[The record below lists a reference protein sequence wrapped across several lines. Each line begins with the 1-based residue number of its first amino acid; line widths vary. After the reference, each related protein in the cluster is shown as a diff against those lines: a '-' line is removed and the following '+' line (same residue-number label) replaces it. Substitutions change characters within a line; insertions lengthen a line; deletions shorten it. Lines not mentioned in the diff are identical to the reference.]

1 MNLTKKHILALFK
14 QHEGAVHFSDLL
26 HEFGGRHVKRELKN
40 MLEDMAEDGELVRLK
55 GNGYSLPGKIKATR
69 GRISVH
75 RDGYGFVTPDG
86 GGEDIFIP
94 SKFLKS
100 ALHGDLVEAS
110 SSPSRMGGNKL
121 DGRIVAVIER
131 ATSHIVGRY
140 EETRRGAIVI
150 PEDQRLNLVVSIPV
164 KGRGTA
170 QDGHQ
175 VVAELTSYPIGGRPA
190 EGKVVEV
197 LGWPDDPEVEIQSV
211 IRRFD
216 LPHIFTPDVLAEA
229 EKISDTVSTDD
240 LQGRK
245 DLRSM
250 PTVTID
256 GETARDF
263 DDAVSLRREGE
274 NFRLWVSIADVSHY
288 VKKDSLLDRE
298 AYLRGTSVYFPDRC
312 IPMLPERLSNGIC
325 SLNPNVDRLTMTAE
339 MLFDRT
345 GTMLES
351 SFYASVIKSTARLTY
366 TIVKQ
371 IIVDQVPPPL
381 DPSGSLQKEGRGANG
396 VDCQNQTHPHPNL
409 PLEREGTINT
419 KSTLSPL
426 IPMLMEMKELALILM
441 AMRKKRGSIDF
452 DLPEPEIIIG
462 LTGQTEGIIRA
473 ERNLAHQLIEEFM
486 LAANEAVARFV
497 TSRDI
502 PFLYRVHE
510 NPDPAK
516 IHTFQEFIFGFGY
529 EFSLVD
535 EKVRPSELQRLLA
548 QADGRPEERMIN
560 YALLRCMKQARYAA
574 DNVGHFG
581 LASDCYCH
589 FTSPIRRYPDLV
601 VHRILKAVFSP
612 SPSRQESGN
621 DNRAS
626 RQLALATERLGEVA
640 EHTSK
645 RERVAMEAERDVVE
659 MKKLQYMLKHVGDQF
674 DGYITGVTSFGF
686 FVELEELF
694 VEGLVH
700 ISTLTDDMY
709 NHAEKQHSLI
719 GQRTGT
725 IFRIGDAARVSV
737 ASVSPGTRRIEFLLT
752 AHTST
757 AGRRTNSSTSGSEE
771 YPRIPL
777 RGKRLTGLQARSDG
791 RDHSSKSGT
800 GGKPGKSN
808 GAPRKRR

>member
-1 MNLTKKHILALFK
+1 MNLTKKHILDFFR
-14 QHEGAVHFSDLL
+14 QREGAVHLDVLL
-26 HEFGGRHVKRELKN
+26 REFGGRHVKRELKN
-40 MLEDMAEDGELVRLK
+40 MLEDMSDDGEVVRLK
-55 GNGYSLPGKIKATR
+55 GNSYSLPGKMKTTR
-69 GRISVH
+69 GRVSVH
-75 RDGYGFVTPDG
+75 RDGYGFVTPEE

-94 SKFLKS
+94 SKLLKG

-110 SSPSRMGGNKL
+110 SAPSRMGGNKL
-121 DGRIVAVIER
+121 DGRVLAVIER
-131 ATSHIVGRY
+131 ATSRIVGRY

-150 PEDQRLNLVVSIPV
+150 PEDQRLNLVVTIPA
-164 KGRGTA
+164 KGRGKA
-170 QDGHQ
+170 EDGHQ
-175 VVAELTSYPIGGRPA
+175 VVAEITSYPIGGRPA

-197 LGWPDDPEVEIQSV
+197 LGWPDDPEVEVQSV

-216 LPHIFTPDVLAEA
+216 LPHIFGPDVLAEA
-229 EKISDTVSTDD
+229 EGISETVSLED
-240 LQGRK
+240 LKGRV
-245 DLRSM
+245 DLRTM

-263 DDAVSLRREGE
+263 DDAVSLRREGDR
-274 NFRLWVSIADVSHY
+274 FRLWVSIADVSNY
-288 VKKDSLLDRE
+288 VKKDSPLDRE

-325 SLNPNVDRLTMTAE
+325 SLNPQVDRLTMTAE
-339 MLFDRT
+339 MLFDRS
-345 GTMLES
+345 GDMVES
-351 SFYASVIKSTARLTY
+351 SFYPSVIRSAARLTY

-371 IIVDQVPPPL
+371 IIVDDDRDLADKFRPV
-381 DPSGSLQKEGRGANG
+381 A
-396 VDCQNQTHPHPNL
+396 
-409 PLEREGTINT
+409 
-419 KSTLSPL
+419 
-426 IPMLMEMKELALILM
+426 PMLLEMKEVALTLM
-441 AMRKKRGSIDF
+441 AMRKQRGSIDF

-486 LAANEAVARFV
+486 LAANEAVARFI

-516 IHTFQEFIFGFGY
+516 LHTFQEFVFGFGY
-529 EFSLVD
+529 EFKLVD
-535 EKVRPSELQRLLA
+535 DKVKPSELQRLLA
-548 QADGRPEERMIN
+548 QADGRIEERMIN

-574 DNVGHFG
+574 ENVGHFG

-601 VHRILKAVFSP
+601 VHRILKAVLALPPSP
-612 SPSRQESGN
+612 LTGEGRGGGEGAIADSTANAGLTHPLAPSRQG
-621 DNRAS
+621 RGK
-626 RQLALATERLGEVA
+626 QLPIATERLGEVA

-659 MKKLQYMLKHVGDQF
+659 MKKLQFMQKHVGEEF
-674 DGYITGVTSFGF
+674 NGYISGVTAFGF

-700 ISTLTDDMY
+700 ISTLSDDLY
-709 NHAEKQHSLI
+709 SFAEKQHSLI
-719 GQRTGT
+719 GRRTGT
-725 IFRIGDAARVSV
+725 VFRIGDAARVSV
-737 ASVSPGTRRIEFLLT
+737 ASVSPATRRIEFILA
-752 AHTST
+752 AHTASPAVKT
-757 AGRRTNSSTSGSEE
+757 GAIPAGSEQ

-777 RGKRLTGLQARSDG
+777 RGKRLSGLQTRGDG
-791 RDHSSKSGT
+791 REQNGK
-800 GGKPGKSN
+800 GGKESRPGKGK

>member
-1 MNLTKKHILALFK
+1 MNLTKKHILAFFK
-14 QHEGAVHFSDLL
+14 NQEKATSFAEL
-26 HEFGGRHVKRELKN
+26 ERMFGGRHVKREMKN
-40 MLEDMAEDGELVRLK
+40 MLDDMAEDGELVRLK
-55 GNGYSLPGKIKATR
+55 GNSYSLPGKIKSTR

-75 RDGYGFVTPDG
+75 RDGYGFVTPEE

-110 SSPSRMGGNKL
+110 STPSRMGGNKL
-121 DGRIVAVIER
+121 DGRVLAVLER
-131 ATSHIVGRY
+131 ATSRIVGRY
-140 EETRRGAIVI
+140 EETRRGAIII
-150 PEDQRLNLVVSIPV
+150 PDDQRLNLVLSIPA
-164 KGRGTA
+164 KGRGQA
-170 QDGHQ
+170 EDGHQ
-175 VVAELTSYPIGGRPA
+175 VVAELTSYPLGGRPA
-190 EGKVVEV
+190 EGRIVEV

-216 LPHIFTPDVLAEA
+216 LPHVFGPDVLAEA
-229 EKISDTVSTDD
+229 EGITETVSDDD
-240 LQGRK
+240 LKGRV

-250 PTVTID
+250 LTVTID

-263 DDAVSLRREGE
+263 DDAVSLRREGD

-288 VKKDSLLDRE
+288 VKKDSSLDRE

-339 MLFDRT
+339 MLFDRS

-351 SFYASVIKSTARLTY
+351 SFYTSVIKSTARLTY

-371 IIVDQVPPPL
+371 IIVDDDHELADKFRPV
-381 DPSGSLQKEGRGANG
+381 S
-396 VDCQNQTHPHPNL
+396 
-409 PLEREGTINT
+409 
-419 KSTLSPL
+419 
-426 IPMLMEMKELALILM
+426 PMLREMKELALILM

-486 LAANEAVARFV
+486 LGANEAVAR
-497 TSRDI
+497 TITARNI

-516 IHTFQEFIFGFGY
+516 LHTFQEFIHGFGY
-529 EFSLVD
+529 EFKLVE
-535 EKVRPSELQRLLA
+535 EKVKPSELQRLLA
-548 QADGRPEERMIN
+548 QADGQPEERMIN
-560 YALLRCMKQARYAA
+560 YSLLRCMKQARYAT

-601 VHRILKAVFSP
+601 VHRILKAALA
-612 SPSRQESGN
+612 N
-621 DNRAS
+621 AS
-626 RQLALATERLGEVA
+626 RQLAIATERLGEVA

-659 MKKLQYMLKHVGDQF
+659 MKKLQYMQQHVGEQF
-674 DGYITGVTSFGF
+674 DGYITGVTNFGF

-700 ISTLTDDMY
+700 ISTLTDDLY
-709 NHAEKQHSLI
+709 SHAEKQHSLI
-719 GQRTGT
+719 GRRTGT
-725 IFRIGDAARVSV
+725 LFRIGDAARVTV
-737 ASVSPGTRRIEFLLT
+737 AAVSPGTRRIEFVLAT
-752 AHTST
+752 HSAST
-757 AGRRTNSSTSGSEE
+757 PATRSGAKVIGAEE

-777 RGKRLTGLQARSDG
+777 RGKRLAGLQPRGEGCDQVK
-791 RDHSSKSGT
+791 KSGKSSHTTSGKT
-800 GGKPGKSN
+800 GG
-808 GAPRKRR
+808 RKRR

>member
-1 MNLTKKHILALFK
+1 MNLSKKHILEYFR
-14 QHEGAVHFSDLL
+14 QQEGTIHFDGILR
-26 HEFGGRHVKRELKN
+26 EFGGRHVKRELKN
-40 MLEDMAEDGELVRLK
+40 MLEDMTEDGELIRLR
-55 GNGYSLPGKIKATR
+55 GNSYSLPGKMKTTR
-69 GRISVH
+69 GRISIH
-75 RDGYGFVTPDG
+75 RDGYGFVAPDE

-94 SKFLKS
+94 SKFLKG
-100 ALHGDLVEAS
+100 AMHGDLVEAS

-121 DGRIVAVIER
+121 DGRVLAVLER
-131 ATSHIVGRY
+131 ATSRIVGRY

-150 PEDQRLNLVVSIPV
+150 PEDQRQNIVVAIPA

-190 EGKVVEV
+190 EGRIVEV
-197 LGWPDDPEVEIQSV
+197 LGWPDDPEVEVQSV

-216 LPHIFTPDVLAEA
+216 LPHIFPPDTLTEA
-229 EKISDTVSTDD
+229 DGIADTVTKSD
-240 LQGRK
+240 LQGRM

-288 VKKDSLLDRE
+288 VKKDSPLDRE

-325 SLNPNVDRLTMTAE
+325 SLNPHVDRLTMTAE
-339 MLFDRT
+339 MLFDLT

-351 SFYASVIKSTARLTY
+351 SFYSSVIQSAARLTY

-371 IIVDQVPPPL
+371 IIVD
-381 DPSGSLQKEGRGANG
+381 D
-396 VDCQNQTHPHPNL
+396 D
-409 PLEREGTINT
+409 RELAD
-419 KSTLSPL
+419 KYRPVS
-426 IPMLMEMKELALILM
+426 PMLLEMKELALILM
-441 AMRKKRGSIDF
+441 EMRKKRGSIDF

-486 LAANEAVARFV
+486 LAANEAVALAITARG
-497 TSRDI
+497 I

-516 IHTFQEFIFGFGY
+516 LQTFQEFVYGFGY
-529 EFSLVD
+529 EFKLVED
-535 EKVRPSELQRLLA
+535 KVKPSELQRLLA

-560 YALLRCMKQARYAA
+560 YSLLRCMKQARYAA
-574 DNVGHFG
+574 ENVGHFG

-601 VHRILKAVFSP
+601 VHRILKASLN
-612 SPSRQESGN
+612 SEGKH
-621 DNRAS
+621 AS
-626 RQLALATERLGEVA
+626 RQLAIATERLGEVA

-659 MKKLQYMLKHVGDQF
+659 MKKLQYMQQHVGEQF
-674 DGYITGVTSFGF
+674 DGYITGVTGFGF

-700 ISTLTDDMY
+700 ISTLTDDIFT
-709 NHAEKQHSLI
+709 HAEKQHSLI
-719 GQRTGT
+719 GRRTGT
-725 IFRIGDAARVSV
+725 VFRIGDAAKVTV
-737 ASVSPGTRRIEFLLT
+737 ASVSPATRRIEFVLA
-752 AHTST
+752 AHTASP
-757 AGRRTNSSTSGSEE
+757 AAPRTNAGSGGSEE

-777 RGKRLTGLQARSDG
+777 RGKRLTGLQPRVEG
-791 RDHSSKSGT
+791 RDQNGRGDKEGR
-800 GGKPGKSN
+800 PGK
-808 GAPRKRR
+808 GKGGTRKRR

>member
-1 MNLTKKHILALFK
+1 MNISKKHILALFK
-14 QHEGAVHFSDLL
+14 EREGGIHFDDLL
-26 HEFGGRHVKRELKN
+26 REFGGRHVKRELKN

-55 GNGYSLPGKIKATR
+55 GNSYSQPGKMKTTR

-75 RDGYGFVTPDG
+75 RDGYGFVTPEG
-86 GGEDIFIP
+86 GDEDIFIP
-94 SKFLKS
+94 SKLLKG

-110 SSPSRMGGNKL
+110 FSPSRMGGNKL
-121 DGRIVAVIER
+121 DGRVLAVIER
-131 ATSHIVGRY
+131 ATSRVVGRY

-150 PEDQRLNLVVSIPV
+150 PEDQRLNLVVAIPA
-164 KGRGTA
+164 KGRGRA
-170 QDGHQ
+170 EDGHQ
-175 VVAELTSYPIGGRPA
+175 VVAELTSYPVGGRPA
-190 EGKVVEV
+190 EGRIVEV

-216 LPHIFTPDVLAEA
+216 LPHIFAPDALAEA
-229 EKISDTVSTDD
+229 EGVAETVSRDD
-240 LQGRK
+240 LKGRA
-245 DLRSM
+245 DLRAM

-263 DDAVSLRREGE
+263 DDAVSLRREGN

-288 VKKDSLLDRE
+288 VKKESPLDRE

-325 SLNPNVDRLTMTAE
+325 SLNPHVDRLTMTAE
-339 MLFDRT
+339 MLFDRS
-345 GTMLES
+345 GAMLES

-371 IIVDQVPPPL
+371 IIVD
-381 DPSGSLQKEGRGANG
+381 D
-396 VDCQNQTHPHPNL
+396 D
-409 PLEREGTINT
+409 RELADKFRPVT
-419 KSTLSPL
+419 
-426 IPMLMEMKELALILM
+426 PMLLEMKELALILM

-486 LAANEAVARFV
+486 LAANEAVARYI

-516 IHTFQEFIFGFGY
+516 LQTFQEFVFGFGY
-529 EFSLVD
+529 EFKLVE
-535 EKVRPSELQRLLA
+535 EKVKPSELQRLLA

-560 YALLRCMKQARYAA
+560 YSLLRCMKQARYAA

-601 VHRILKAVFSP
+601 VHRILKACFGSAQQP
-612 SPSRQESGN
+612 IGSAKQPDRSLSGVEGK
-621 DNRAS
+621 RAS
-626 RQLALATERLGEVA
+626 KQLALATERLAEVA

-659 MKKLQYMLKHVGDQF
+659 MKKLQYMQQHVGEQF
-674 DGYITGVTSFGF
+674 DGYITGVTAFGI

-694 VEGLVH
+694 VEGLIH
-700 ISTLTDDMY
+700 ISTLTDDLY
-709 NHAEKQHSLI
+709 THAEKQHSLI
-719 GQRTGT
+719 GRRTGT
-725 IFRIGDAARVSV
+725 VFRIGDAARVTV
-737 ASVSPGTRRIEFLLT
+737 ASVSPATRRIEFVLA
-752 AHTST
+752 AHTASIPASRPG
-757 AGRRTNSSTSGSEE
+757 AGTTGTEE

-777 RGKRLTGLQARSDG
+777 RGKRLTGLKPRGDSGEQGG
-791 RDHSSKSGT
+791 RRGKNSTSGKGKSG
-800 GGKPGKSN
+800 PGK
-808 GAPRKRR
+808 RR

>member
-1 MNLTKKHILALFK
+1 MNLTKKHILAFFK
-14 QHEGAVHFSDLL
+14 QREGSVPFAILVRD
-26 HEFGGRHVKRELKN
+26 FGGRQIKRELKN
-40 MLEDMAEDGELVRLK
+40 MLDDMAEDGELVRLK
-55 GNGYSLPGKIKATR
+55 GNSYGLPGKMKTTR
-69 GRISVH
+69 GRISIH
-75 RDGYGFVTPDG
+75 RDGYGFVTPEG

-100 ALHGDLVEAS
+100 SMHGDLVEAS

-121 DGRIVAVIER
+121 DGRVMAVIER
-131 ATSHIVGRY
+131 ATSRVVGRY
-140 EETRRGAIVI
+140 EETRRGAIVV
-150 PEDQRLNLVVSIPV
+150 PDDQRLNLVVAIPA
-164 KGRGTA
+164 KGRGLA
-170 QDGHQ
+170 EDGHQ
-175 VVAELTSYPIGGRPA
+175 VVAELTSYPIGGKPA
-190 EGKVVEV
+190 EGKIVEV
-197 LGWPDDPEVEIQSV
+197 LGWPDDPDVEVQSV

-216 LPHIFTPDVLAEA
+216 LPHVFTPDVLAEA
-229 EKISDTVSTDD
+229 DGITDTVSSAD
-240 LQGRK
+240 LKGRI

-263 DDAVSLRREGE
+263 DDAVSLRREGD

-288 VKKDSLLDRE
+288 VRKDSPLDQE

-325 SLNPNVDRLTMTAE
+325 SLNPHVDRLTMTAE
-339 MLFDRT
+339 MLFDRS

-351 SFYASVIKSTARLTY
+351 SFYASVIKSAARLTY

-371 IIVDQVPPPL
+371 IIVDN
-381 DPSGSLQKEGRGANG
+381 D
-396 VDCQNQTHPHPNL
+396 
-409 PLEREGTINT
+409 RELAD
-419 KSTLSPL
+419 KFRPVA
-426 IPMLMEMKELALILM
+426 PMLLEMKELALILM
-441 AMRKKRGSIDF
+441 EMRKKRGSIDF

-462 LTGQTEGIIRA
+462 LTGLTEGIIRA

-486 LAANEAVARFV
+486 LAANEAVARYI
-497 TSRDI
+497 TGWDI

-516 IHTFQEFIFGFGY
+516 LQTFQEFVFGFGY
-529 EFSLVD
+529 EFKLVE
-535 EKVRPSELQRLLA
+535 EKVKPSELQRLLV

-574 DNVGHFG
+574 ENVGHFG

-601 VHRILKAVFSP
+601 VHRILKAALTTVSKSEP
-612 SPSRQESGN
+612 EGK
-621 DNRAS
+621 RAS
-626 RQLALATERLGEVA
+626 KQLAIATERLGEVA

-659 MKKLQYMLKHVGDQF
+659 MKKLQYMQQHVGEEF
-674 DGYITGVTSFGF
+674 DGYITGVTAFGF

-700 ISTLTDDMY
+700 ISTLSDDIY

-719 GQRTGT
+719 GRRTGT
-725 IFRIGDAARVSV
+725 IFRIGDAARITVV
-737 ASVSPGTRRIEFLLT
+737 SVSPGTRRIEFTLATHT
-752 AHTST
+752 ASAAAPRTG
-757 AGRRTNSSTSGSEE
+757 AGMNVSEE

-777 RGKRLTGLQARSDG
+777 RGKRLTTLQPGAESREQ
-791 RDHSSKSGT
+791 SSR
-800 GGKPGKSN
+800 GGKAGRPGK
-808 GAPRKRR
+808 GKGVPRKRR

>member
-1 MNLTKKHILALFK
+1 MNITKKHILEFFK
-14 QHEGAVHFSDLL
+14 QHEGAIHFASLL
-26 HEFGGRHVKRELKN
+26 RDFGGRHLKRELKN
-40 MLEDMAEDGELVRLK
+40 MLDDMADNGEIVRLK
-55 GNGYSLPGKIKATR
+55 GSNYTLPGKTKTTR

-75 RDGYGFVTPDG
+75 RDGYGFVTPEG

-94 SKFLKS
+94 SKFLKGS
-100 ALHGDLVEAS
+100 LHGDLVEAS

-121 DGRIVAVIER
+121 DGRVMAVIER
-131 ATSHIVGRY
+131 ATGSIVGRY

-150 PEDQRLNLVVSIPV
+150 PEDQRLNIVVEIPV
-164 KGRGTA
+164 KGRGAA

-175 VVAELTSYPIGGRPA
+175 VVAELVSYPIGGRPA
-190 EGKVVEV
+190 EGRIVEV

-216 LPHIFTPDVLAEA
+216 LPHIFAPDVLAEA
-229 EKISDTVSTDD
+229 EGITETVSGED
-240 LQGRK
+240 LVGRV

-263 DDAVSLRREGE
+263 DDAVSLRREGD

-288 VKKDSLLDRE
+288 VKKDSPLDRE

-325 SLNPNVDRLTMTAE
+325 SLNPHVDRLTMTAE
-339 MLFDRT
+339 MLFDRS
-345 GTMLES
+345 GTMQES
-351 SFYASVIKSTARLTY
+351 SFYSSVINSAARLTY

-371 IIVDQVPPPL
+371 IIVD
-381 DPSGSLQKEGRGANG
+381 D
-396 VDCQNQTHPHPNL
+396 D
-409 PLEREGTINT
+409 RELAD
-419 KSTLSPL
+419 KYRPVS
-426 IPMLMEMKELALILM
+426 PMLQEMKELALILM

-486 LAANEAVARFV
+486 LAANEAVARFI
-497 TSRDI
+497 TARGI

-510 NPDPAK
+510 NPDPSK
-516 IHTFQEFIFGFGY
+516 LHTFQEFIYGFGY
-529 EFSLVD
+529 EFSLVE
-535 EKVRPSELQRLLA
+535 EKVKPSELQRLLA

-601 VHRILKAVFSP
+601 VHRILKATFGD
-612 SPSRQESGN
+612 EGKH
-621 DNRAS
+621 AS
-626 RQLALATERLGEVA
+626 KQLAIATERLGEVA

-659 MKKLQYMLKHVGDQF
+659 MKKLQYMQKHVGEEF
-674 DGYITGVTSFGF
+674 AGYITGVTGFGF

-700 ISTLTDDMY
+700 ISTLTDDQY
-709 NHAEKQHSLI
+709 IHAEKQHSLI
-719 GQRTGT
+719 GRRSGT
-725 IFRIGDAARVSV
+725 VFRIGDAARVSV
-737 ASVSPGTRRIEFLLT
+737 ASVSPATRRIEFVLA
-752 AHTST
+752 AHTASAPVHGT
-757 AGRRTNSSTSGSEE
+757 ASGAVGSVE

-777 RGKRLTGLQARSDG
+777 RGKKLTGLQLRGDAKSQG
-791 RDHSSKSGT
+791 SKSSKKSTSGR
-800 GGKPGKSN
+800 GKS
-808 GAPRKRR
+808 GGRRGR

>member
-1 MNLTKKHILALFK
+1 MNVSKKHVLEFFRR
-14 QHEGAVHFSDLL
+14 QEGAINLDNFVR
-26 HEFGGRHVKRELKN
+26 EFGGRHVKREVRN
-40 MLEDMAEDGELVRLK
+40 MLDDMADDGEIVRLK
-55 GNGYSLPGKIKATR
+55 GNSYSLPGKMKTTR

-75 RDGYGFVTPDG
+75 RDGYGFVTPEG

-94 SKFLKS
+94 SKLLKG

-110 SSPSRMGGNKL
+110 SSPSRMGGSKL
-121 DGRIVAVIER
+121 DGRVLTVIER
-131 ATSHIVGRY
+131 ATSRIVGRY

-150 PEDQRLNLVVSIPV
+150 PEDQRLNLVVLIPV
-164 KGRGTA
+164 KGRGGA
-170 QDGHQ
+170 EDGHQ
-175 VVAELTSYPIGGRPA
+175 VVAELTAYPVGGRPA
-190 EGKVVEV
+190 EGKIVEV

-216 LPHIFTPDVLAEA
+216 LPHIFSADVLAEA
-229 EKISDTVSTDD
+229 EGIADTVTPDD
-240 LQGRK
+240 LKGRV
-245 DLRSM
+245 DLRTMS
-250 PTVTID
+250 TVTID

-263 DDAVSLRREGE
+263 DDAVSLRREGI

-288 VKKDSLLDRE
+288 VKKDSPLDRE

-325 SLNPNVDRLTMTAE
+325 SLNPHVDRLTMTAE
-339 MLFDRT
+339 MLFDPT

-351 SFYASVIKSTARLTY
+351 SFYSSVIKSQARLTY

-371 IIVDQVPPPL
+371 IIVDE
-381 DPSGSLQKEGRGANG
+381 DPEIADKYRPTS
-396 VDCQNQTHPHPNL
+396 
-409 PLEREGTINT
+409 
-419 KSTLSPL
+419 
-426 IPMLMEMKELALILM
+426 PMLREMKELALILM

-452 DLPEPEIIIG
+452 DLPEAEIIIG
-462 LTGQTEGIIRA
+462 LTGRTEGIIRA

-486 LAANEAVARFV
+486 LAANEAVARSI
-497 TSRDI
+497 TTRGI
-502 PFLYRVHE
+502 PFLYRIHE

-516 IHTFQEFIFGFGY
+516 LQTFQEFVHGFGY
-529 EFSLVD
+529 EFSLVE

-601 VHRILKAVFSP
+601 VHRILKAASLI
-612 SPSRQESGN
+612 STGKSQEDSGK
-621 DNRAS
+621 RAS
-626 RQLALATERLGEVA
+626 RQLAIATERLGEVA

-659 MKKLQYMLKHVGDQF
+659 MKKLQYMQQHVGDQF
-674 DGYITGVTSFGF
+674 DGYITGVTAFGF
-686 FVELEELF
+686 FVELTELF

-700 ISTLTDDMY
+700 ISTLSDDMY
-709 NHAEKQHSLI
+709 SHAEKQHSLI
-719 GQRTGT
+719 GRRSGKV
-725 IFRIGDAARVSV
+725 FRIGDATRITV
-737 ASVSPGTRRIEFLLT
+737 ASVSPGTRRIEFVLA
-752 AHTST
+752 AHTASSPTPRT
-757 AGRRTNSSTSGSEE
+757 AAGVAGTEE

-777 RGKRLTGLQARSDG
+777 RGKRLAGIQPRGDNREPG
-791 RDHSSKSGT
+791 VKSGS
-800 GGKPGKSN
+800 GGTSGKDK
-808 GAPRKRR
+808 GGRRKR

>member
-1 MNLTKKHILALFK
+1 MKLSKKNILVFFK
-14 QHEGAVHFSDLL
+14 QSEETIPFTLL
-26 HEFGGRHVKRELKN
+26 VREFGGRHIKSELKS
-40 MLEDMAEDGELVRLK
+40 MLEDLADAGEVMRLK
-55 GNGYSLPGKIKATR
+55 GNSYSLPGKIKTIR

-75 RDGYGFVTPDG
+75 RDGYGFVTPDT

-94 SKFLKS
+94 SKLLKG

-121 DGRIVAVIER
+121 DGRIMAVIER
-131 ATSHIVGRY
+131 ATTRIVGRY

-150 PEDQRLNLVVSIPV
+150 PEDQRLNLVVTIPV
-164 KGRGTA
+164 KSRGA
-170 QDGHQ
+170 AEDGHQ
-175 VVAELTSYPIGGRPA
+175 VVAEVTAYPIGGRPA
-190 EGKVVEV
+190 EGKILEV
-197 LGWPDDPEVEIQSV
+197 LGWPNDPEVEIQSV

-216 LPHIFTPDVLAEA
+216 LPHIFGKDVLAEA
-229 EKISDTVSTDD
+229 ECITETVAAND
-240 LQGRK
+240 LKGRV

-263 DDAVSLRREGE
+263 DDAVSLRRDGN

-288 VKKDSLLDRE
+288 VKKDSPLDRE

-325 SLNPNVDRLTMTAE
+325 SLNPHLDRLTMTAE
-339 MLFDRT
+339 MLFDRS
-345 GTMLES
+345 GVMLES
-351 SFYASVIKSTARLTY
+351 SLYPSVIKSAARLTY

-371 IIVDQVPPPL
+371 IIVDDDQELADKFRPI
-381 DPSGSLQKEGRGANG
+381 A
-396 VDCQNQTHPHPNL
+396 
-409 PLEREGTINT
+409 
-419 KSTLSPL
+419 
-426 IPMLMEMKELALILM
+426 PMLAEMKELALILM
-441 AMRKKRGSIDF
+441 SMRKQRGSIDF

-462 LTGQTEGIIRA
+462 QTGQTEGIIRA

-486 LAANEAVARFV
+486 LAANEAVARFI

-510 NPDPAK
+510 SPDPAK
-516 IHTFQEFIFGFGY
+516 LHTFQEFVYGFGY
-529 EFSLVD
+529 EFSLTD
-535 EKVRPSELQRLLA
+535 DKVKPSELQRLLT
-548 QADGRPEERMIN
+548 QADGRIEERMIN

-574 DNVGHFG
+574 DNAGHFG

-601 VHRILKAVFSP
+601 VHRILKALLLVS
-612 SPSRQESGN
+612 SLDNKGKTTSR
-621 DNRAS
+621 
-626 RQLALATERLGEVA
+626 ALTIATEKLGEVA

-659 MKKLQYMLKHVGDQF
+659 MKKLQFMQKHVGEQF
-674 DGYITGVTSFGF
+674 AGYITGVTNFGF

-700 ISTLTDDMY
+700 ISTLADDLY

-719 GQRTGT
+719 GRRTGT
-725 IFRIGDAARVSV
+725 IYRIGDAACVTV
-737 ASVSPGTRRIEFLLT
+737 ASVSPATRRIEFVLAKEAT
-752 AHTST
+752 TTKTGKGVIA
-757 AGRRTNSSTSGSEE
+757 NSPEE

-777 RGKRLTGLQARSDG
+777 LGKRLSGLQSRANTGKNATDG
-791 RDHSSKSGT
+791 NKQQPGNSR
-800 GGKPGKSN
+800 GKP
-808 GAPRKRR
+808 RRRR

>member
-1 MNLTKKHILALFK
+1 MNISKKHILALFK
-14 QHEGAVHFSDLL
+14 QRESAIHFDDLL
-26 HEFGGRHVKRELKN
+26 REFGGRHVKRELKN
-40 MLEDMAEDGELVRLK
+40 MLEDMAEEGELTRLK
-55 GNGYSLPGKIKATR
+55 GNSYTLPGKMKTVR
-69 GRISVH
+69 GRISIH

-94 SKFLKS
+94 SKFLKG
-100 ALHGDLVEAS
+100 AMHGDLVEAN

-121 DGRIVAVIER
+121 DGRVLTVIEH
-131 ATSHIVGRY
+131 ATSRIVGRY

-150 PEDQRLNLVVSIPV
+150 PEDQRLNLVVAIPV
-164 KGRGTA
+164 NGRGVA
-170 QDGHQ
+170 EDGHQ

-190 EGKVVEV
+190 EGKIIEV
-197 LGWPDDPEVEIQSV
+197 LGWPDDPEVEVQSV

-216 LPHIFTPDVLAEA
+216 LPHIFGPDVLAEA
-229 EKISDTVSTDD
+229 GGITETVSNGD
-240 LQGRK
+240 LKGRV

-288 VKKDSLLDRE
+288 VKKDSPLDLE

-325 SLNPNVDRLTMTAE
+325 SLNPHVDRLTMTAE

-345 GTMLES
+345 GAMLES
-351 SFYASVIKSTARLTY
+351 SFYSSVIQSAARLTY

-371 IIVDQVPPPL
+371 IIVDN
-381 DPSGSLQKEGRGANG
+381 D
-396 VDCQNQTHPHPNL
+396 
-409 PLEREGTINT
+409 LELADKYR
-419 KSTLSPL
+419 PVA
-426 IPMLMEMKELALILM
+426 PMLLKMKELALILM
-441 AMRKKRGSIDF
+441 EMRKKRGSIDF

-462 LTGQTEGIIRA
+462 LTGLTEGIIRA

-486 LAANEAVARFV
+486 LAANEAVARYI

-516 IHTFQEFIFGFGY
+516 LQTFQEFVFGFGY
-529 EFSLVD
+529 EFKLVE
-535 EKVRPSELQRLLA
+535 EKVKPSELQRLLA

-560 YALLRCMKQARYAA
+560 YSLLRCMKQARYAA

-601 VHRILKAVFSP
+601 VHRILKAALAFPPSP
-612 SPSRQESGN
+612 LTGGGRGGGDSAISTDSANADFPLPLTPSRQGRGDKDTRSV
-621 DNRAS
+621 S
-626 RQLALATERLGEVA
+626 KQLAIATERLGEVA

-659 MKKLQYMLKHVGDQF
+659 MKKLQYMQQHVGEEF
-674 DGYITGVTSFGF
+674 DGYITGVTPFGF

-700 ISTLTDDMY
+700 ISTLTDDLY
-709 NHAEKQHSLI
+709 THAEKQHSLI
-719 GQRTGT
+719 GRRTGT
-725 IFRIGDAARVSV
+725 VYRIGDAARVTV
-737 ASVSPGTRRIEFLLT
+737 ASVSPGTRRIEFVLA
-752 AHTST
+752 AHTAST
-757 AGRRTNSSTSGSEE
+757 PAARTGAGTTGSEE

-777 RGKRLTGLQARSDG
+777 RGKRLTGLQPRADTRDQSNRSG
-791 RDHSSKSGT
+791 KVGSPSKGK
-800 GGKPGKSN
+800 GG
-808 GAPRKRR
+808 PRKRR

>member
-1 MNLTKKHILALFK
+1 MNLSKKHILAFFR
-14 QHEGAVHFSDLL
+14 QREGAIHFAVLER
-26 HEFGGRHVKRELKN
+26 EFGGRHIKRELKN
-40 MLEDMAEDGELVRLK
+40 MLEDMAEDGEVIRLK
-55 GNGYSLPGKIKATR
+55 GNSYTLPGKIKTIR

-94 SKFLKS
+94 SKFLKG

-121 DGRIVAVIER
+121 DGRVLAVVEH
-131 ATSHIVGRY
+131 ATSRIVGRY
-140 EETRRGAIVI
+140 EETKRGAIVI
-150 PEDQRLNLVVSIPV
+150 PDDQRLNLVVSVPA
-164 KGRGTA
+164 KGRGKA
-170 QDGHQ
+170 EDGHQ
-175 VVAELTSYPIGGRPA
+175 VVAEMTSYPAGGRPA
-190 EGKVVEV
+190 EGKIIEI
-197 LGWPDDPEVEIQSV
+197 LGWPDDPEVEVQSV

-216 LPHIFTPDVLAEA
+216 LPHIFAPEVLAEA
-229 EKISDTVSTDD
+229 DGIAEIVSPAD
-240 LQGRK
+240 LKGRV
-245 DLRSM
+245 DLRPM

-263 DDAVSLRREGE
+263 DDAVSLRREGGD
-274 NFRLWVSIADVSHY
+274 FRLWVSIADVSHY
-288 VKKDSLLDRE
+288 VAKDSALDRE

-325 SLNPNVDRLTMTAE
+325 SLNPNLDRLTMTAE
-339 MLFDRT
+339 MLFDGN
-345 GTMLES
+345 GTMLDS
-351 SFYASVIKSTARLTY
+351 SFYPSVIKSAARLTY

-371 IIVDQVPPPL
+371 IIVDD
-381 DPSGSLQKEGRGANG
+381 DPELKGRYR
-396 VDCQNQTHPHPNL
+396 P
-409 PLEREGTINT
+409 I
-419 KSTLSPL
+419 S
-426 IPMLMEMKELALILM
+426 PMLLEMKELALILM
-441 AMRKKRGSIDF
+441 EMRKKRGSIDF

-486 LAANEAVARFV
+486 LAANEAVARYI

-516 IHTFQEFIFGFGY
+516 LLTFQEFVYGFGY
-529 EFSLVD
+529 EFKLL
-535 EKVRPSELQRLLA
+535 EGKVRPSELQRLLA

-560 YALLRCMKQARYAA
+560 YSLLRCMRQARYAA

-601 VHRILKAVFSP
+601 VHRILKAALAITTEKG
-612 SPSRQESGN
+612 QGGKCT
-621 DNRAS
+621 S
-626 RQLALATERLGEVA
+626 RQLAIATEKLAEIA

-659 MKKLQYMLKHVGDQF
+659 MKKLQYMQQHVGEEF
-674 DGYITGVTSFGF
+674 DGYITGVTNFGF

-709 NHAEKQHSLI
+709 IHAEKQHSLI
-719 GQRTGT
+719 GRRTGT
-725 IFRIGDAARVSV
+725 VFRIGDAARVAV
-737 ASVSPGTRRIEFLLT
+737 TSVSPGTRRIEFTLA
-752 AHTST
+752 AHTTST
-757 AGRRTNSSTSGSEE
+757 PPSHMDTGTPGPEE

-777 RGKRLTGLQARSDG
+777 RGKRLTSLRPRTESSERNSRNGRSG
-791 RDHSSKSGT
+791 KGSG
-800 GGKPGKSN
+800 G
-808 GAPRKRR
+808 PRKRR

>member
-1 MNLTKKHILALFK
+1 MNLTKKHILDFFK
-14 QHEGAVHFSDLL
+14 QREGAIHFAALL
-26 HEFGGRHVKRELKN
+26 RDFGGRHVKRELKY
-40 MLEDMAEDGELVRLK
+40 MLDDLIEDGEVVKLK
-55 GNGYSLPGKIKATR
+55 GNSYSLPGKMKTTR

-94 SKFLKS
+94 SKFLKG

-121 DGRIVAVIER
+121 DGRVLAVIEH
-131 ATSHIVGRY
+131 ATSRIVGRF

-150 PEDQRLNLVVSIPV
+150 PEDQRLNLVVAIPPE
-164 KGRGTA
+164 GRA
-170 QDGHQ
+170 LAEDGHQ

-190 EGKVVEV
+190 EGRIVEV
-197 LGWPDDPEVEIQSV
+197 LGWPDDPEVEVQSV

-216 LPHIFTPDVLAEA
+216 LPHIFGPDVLAEA
-229 EKISDTVSTDD
+229 EGIAATVSRDD
-240 LQGRK
+240 LKGRV

-288 VKKDSLLDRE
+288 VIKDSPLDRE

-339 MLFDRT
+339 MLFDRA
-345 GTMLES
+345 GTMLDS
-351 SFYASVIKSTARLTY
+351 SFYTSVIKSTARLTY

-371 IIVDQVPPPL
+371 IIVD
-381 DPSGSLQKEGRGANG
+381 D
-396 VDCQNQTHPHPNL
+396 D
-409 PLEREGTINT
+409 RELAD
-419 KSTLSPL
+419 KYRPVS
-426 IPMLMEMKELALILM
+426 PMLLEMKELAQILM

-462 LTGQTEGIIRA
+462 MTGQTEGIIRA

-486 LAANEAVARFV
+486 LAANEAVARHI

-516 IHTFQEFIFGFGY
+516 LVTFQEFVFGFGY
-529 EFSLVD
+529 EFKLVED
-535 EKVRPSELQRLLA
+535 KVKPAELQRLLA

-560 YALLRCMKQARYAA
+560 YSLLRCMRQARYAA
-574 DNVGHFG
+574 ENVGHFG

-601 VHRILKAVFSP
+601 VHRILKAALSLKTEKE
-612 SPSRQESGN
+612 QEGK
-621 DNRAS
+621 RAS
-626 RQLALATERLGEVA
+626 RQLAIATERLGEVA

-659 MKKLQYMLKHVGDQF
+659 MKKLQYMQQHVGEQF
-674 DGYITGVTSFGF
+674 DGYITGVTAFGF
-686 FVELEELF
+686 FVELDELF

-700 ISTLTDDMY
+700 ISTLSDDLY
-709 NHAEKQHSLI
+709 THAEKQHSLI
-719 GQRTGT
+719 GRRTGT
-725 IFRIGDAARVSV
+725 IFRIGDAARITV
-737 ASVSPGTRRIEFLLT
+737 ASVSPGTRRIEFILA
-752 AHTST
+752 AHTASSAT
-757 AGRRTNSSTSGSEE
+757 PQTSAQLAGAAE

-777 RGKRLTGLQARSDG
+777 RGKRLTGLQPRGDNRDQRSRSANDA
-791 RDHSSKSGT
+791 
-800 GGKPGKSN
+800 KPGKGKGGS
-808 GAPRKRR
+808 RKRR